1 VGSFPGLDAHYSV
14 PNTNPRT
21 PIFAPATFT
30 PLLDANNNPTGEDLL
45 LTDVL
50 SFDIQ
55 VLTSVAVT
63 ATTTAGQAT
72 STEFGDLPSPYYFDT
87 WSRRKDDKYDYATT
101 TGLTGAPVPTGTAMR
116 IVALQITIRIFDQR
130 SQLARQITMIQYM

>member
-63 ATTTAGQAT
+63 TTTPPGQAT

-87 WSRRKDDKYDYATT
+87 WSRRKDDKNDYATT
-101 TGLTGAPVPTGTAMR
+101 SATDTANGAPVPTGTAMR

-130 SQLARQITMIQYM
+130 SQLARQITMI